1 MPWSAASSAPPAC
14 CFDPCSLLMPSIN
27 EIQDAVVE
35 EFAIFDQWMD
45 KYEYII
51 DLGKKLPLIDDQ
63 YRHDENL
70 VPGCQSRVWLHAELD
85 QDRVYF
91 TADSDAIITKGI
103 IALLIRVLSG
113 QPADQ
118 ISQADLYFIDRI
130 GLKEHLSPT
139 RSNGLVNMVA
149 RLKSH
154 AQSLASL
161 H

>member
-1 MPWSAASSAPPAC
+1 
-14 CFDPCSLLMPSIN
+14 MPSIN
-27 EIQDAVVE
+27 EIQDEVVE

-118 ISQADLYFIDRI
+118 ISHADLYFIDRI